1 MTAMRP
7 ITDDDRRRFPGL
19 SDHQIASI
27 ISHDDELDQDREQEQ
42 DNRLIAYNA
51 RILRVFGY
59 KGLCDY
65 LDTTTGTHKLNAKD
79 YDDLLNAAE
88 KMRYAEFASL
98 LSTIIAAPDA
108 LSSQSQRSKKNTI
121 DKIMEP
127 LED

>member
-1 MTAMRP
+1 MRK
-7 ITDDDRRRFPGL
+7 ITDADRQLFTGL
-19 SDHQIASI
+19 SDRQIAAI
-27 ISHDDELDQDREQEQ
+27 LAQEPRLEQDQEQEQ
-42 DNRLIAYNA
+42 DEQLIAYNA

-65 LDTTTGTHKLNAKD
+65 LDTTTGTHKLTAKD

-88 KMRYAEFASL
+88 KMRYSEFASL

-108 LSSQSQRSKKNTI
+108 LSSQSQRSKRETI

>member
-1 MTAMRP
+1 MRK
-7 ITDDDRRRFPGL
+7 ITDADRQLFTGL
-19 SDHQIASI
+19 TDRQIAAI
-27 ISHDDELDQDREQEQ
+27 LAQGPQLEQDKAQEQ
-42 DNRLIAYNA
+42 DDQLIAYNA

-59 KGLCDY
+59 EGLCDY
-65 LDTTTGTHKLNAKD
+65 LDTTTGTHKLAAKD
-79 YDDLLNAAE
+79 FDDLLNAVE

-108 LSSQSQRSKKNTI
+108 LSSQSQRSKKDTI

>member
-1 MTAMRP
+1 MRQ
-7 ITDDDRRRFPGL
+7 ITDADRQLFTGL
-19 SDHQIASI
+19 SDRQIAAI
-27 ISHDDELDQDREQEQ
+27 LAQEPQLEQDKAQEQ
-42 DNRLIAYNA
+42 DDQLIAYNA

-59 KGLCDY
+59 EGLCDY
-65 LDTTTGTHKLNAKD
+65 LDTTTGTHKLAAKD

-108 LSSQSQRSKKNTI
+108 LSSQSQRSKKDTI

>member
-1 MTAMRP
+1 MRK
-7 ITDDDRRRFPGL
+7 ITDADRQLFTGL
-19 SDHQIASI
+19 SDRQIAAI
-27 ISHDDELDQDREQEQ
+27 LAQEPQLEQDKAQEQ
-42 DNRLIAYNA
+42 DDQLIAYNA

-59 KGLCDY
+59 EGLCDY
-65 LDTTTGTHKLNAKD
+65 LDTTTGTHKLAAKD

-108 LSSQSQRSKKNTI
+108 LSSQSQRSKKDTI